1 MSCYLAIWS
10 RVKKSGLQVFY
21 SCKSEEP
28 KFGSFIR
35 LCLGLP
41 FLKITDLNNGL
52 KNIEIS
58 ATKLSH
64 ERCKSFAD
72 STIKYIKNEWMNRD
86 LNHWNMF
93 QVDVRTNNRKIGI
106 FCLKF
111 VLNVKAKL
119 LYLGLIEINLYKY
132 VKAKLKYVVRINFCF
147 SNYLSLPFHIIFT
160 PICES
165 DQTGVHHTQLRK
177 LAVSNIQ
184 EMIHQNILFWIETE
198 SIQSWMDR
206 MSQERCHGDNNAL
219 QVLRY
224 MFLIF

>member
-41 FLKITDLNNGL
+41 FLRVTDLNLGL

-64 ERCKSFAD
+64 ERCQSFAEQ
-72 STIKYIKNEWMNRD
+72 TIKYIKSEWMNRD

-93 QVDVRTNNRKIGI
+93 QVDVRTNNRNIGI
-106 FCLKF
+106 FF
-111 VLNVKAKL
+111 F
-119 LYLGLIEINLYKY
+119 YI
-132 VKAKLKYVVRINFCF
+132 
-147 SNYLSLPFHIIFT
+147 
-160 PICES
+160 
-165 DQTGVHHTQLRK
+165 
-177 LAVSNIQ
+177 
-184 EMIHQNILFWIETE
+184 
-198 SIQSWMDR
+198 
-206 MSQERCHGDNNAL
+206 
-219 QVLRY
+219 
-224 MFLIF
+224 